1 MPRARDPGVA
11 VEDGVGG
18 SVEGSKGD
26 LQNEFF
32 NASRKDRT
40 LMAVF
45 LTNGKKL
52 VGRIKS
58 FDKFTLILDGQ
69 QGSQIVYKHAIS
81 TVGAYSPPANP
92 RPPRGPLPSDG
103 GAGPP
108 QRSDSGD

>member
-1 MPRARDPGVA
+1 MD
-11 VEDGVGG
+11 
-18 SVEGSKGD
+18 GSKGD

-32 NASRKDRT
+32 NVARKERT

-58 FDKFTLILDGQ
+58 FDKFTLMLDGQ

-81 TVGAYSPPANP
+81 TVGPYSPPSHP
-92 RPPRGPLPSDG
+92 RPPRGPVGGEANSGPSPASPG
-103 GAGPP
+103 SEPA
-108 QRSDSGD
+108 S